1 MEVSKDGLMNVARV
15 SFTNNVMLTTL
26 KAIVGGILIGF
37 YSSYLGRKLCIII
50 SCIGAGAFIPLW
62 VYGPNIQ
69 GVQAGSFMLQFFVQ
83 VQ

>member
-1 MEVSKDGLMNVARV
+1 MTFNGGGSIINKPFYI
-15 SFTNNVMLTTL
+15 S
-26 KAIVGGILIGF
+26 KAIVGGTLIGF
-37 YSSYLGRKLCIII
+37 YSSYFGRKLCIII

-83 VQ
+83 VRQ